1 MDRAR
6 KKLGKKRSLYK
17 IKAKKK
23 VGVLRTKKPSFAKGY
38 GRAKRK
44 IRDLN
49 PDIIFDS
56 TIGKIDSLFV
66 NKPEQKI

>member
-1 MDRAR
+1 VKIFKMDRAR

-23 VGVLRTKKPSFAKGY
+23 VGVLHAKKK
-38 GRAKRK
+38 K
-44 IRDLN
+44 IKDLN

-56 TIGKIDSLFV
+56 TVGKTDTLFV
-66 NKPEQKI
+66 NKTE